1 MDLTL
6 FDFRRLMTPP
16 VSIDPAQVELTKEWA
31 DFEKT
36 LIKFKTDYYKKKSE
50 LSKLLVQISKHN
62 DELNVIKY
70 AINNIQTAETA
81 DKLREIYTDKL
92 EEVDIEGFSERAALL
107 AGECKL
113 MKRILVDTNVDQF
126 NKFTCS
132 ICTDR
137 LVDTFI
143 DPCGHVFCEQCISKT
158 VNKTNCPGCRTAI
171 NGIKRIFPL

>member
-6 FDFRRLMTPP
+6 FDFRRLITPP
-16 VSIDPAQVELTKEWA
+16 VSIDPAQVELSKEWS

-36 LIKFKTDYYKKKSE
+36 LIKFKTDYYKKKSD
-50 LSKLLVQISKHN
+50 LSKLLVQISKYN

-70 AINNIQTAETA
+70 AINNIQTTETA

-92 EEVDIEGFSERAALL
+92 EEVDIEGLSETAAVL

-113 MKRILVDTNVDQF
+113 MKRILVDTNADQF

-158 VNKTNCPGCRTAI
+158 INKTTCPGCRTTI